1 MVVFVLTPQ
10 RAKNVYDE
18 VTGELLNLAID
29 RADELLPKV
38 LKDNELLSKMKE
50 NSFNNSL
57 KTITGKA
64 YYEAFSNMIFEKWKI
79 KI

>member
-1 MVVFVLTPQ
+1 
-10 RAKNVYDE
+10 
-18 VTGELLNLAID
+18 
-29 RADELLPKV
+29 
-38 LKDNELLSKMKE
+38 MKE

-64 YYEAFSNMIFEKWKI
+64 YYKAFSNMIFEKWKI